1 MTARPLR
8 AILSGMTLTPRWRKA
23 LLTLHVVTAVG
34 WLGTDFVMLFLA
46 VAGVSGADPAVVY
59 PAISLIGLWVF
70 MPLSFVVWIV
80 GVLNSLLTPW
90 GLFRHWWVVVKLA
103 VTTLMLVLVVFAL
116 RPGLILMGRPR
127 RRPARRRPDR
137 RAVPAGRVDHADAVR
152 HGALDLQAVG
162 TGQADRAERSRTAS
176 ARWAVRACRNAYG
189 NSGVGAVSVIST
201 SMSSSPVGRL
211 RQPGVIVDGR
221 PGLLPGDR
229 HHLVVRG
236 GQHVGGVRDRERERA
251 HRSRSVMA

>member
-1 MTARPLR
+1 
-8 AILSGMTLTPRWRKA
+8 MTLTPRWRKA

-46 VAGVSGADPAVVY
+46 AAGVSGADPAVVY

-116 RPGLILMGRPR
+116 RPGLLLMGDLG
-127 RRPARRRPDR
+127 ADLPD
-137 RAVPAGRVDHADAVR
+137 
-152 HGALDLQAVG
+152 
-162 TGQADRAERSRTAS
+162 ADRAGALFPPVVSTTLMLFATVLSTYKPWGRVRRTGPRA
-176 ARWAVRACRNAYG
+176 AVR
-189 NSGVGAVSVIST
+189 
-201 SMSSSPVGRL
+201 PV
-211 RQPGVIVDGR
+211 PDGR
-221 PGLLPGDR
+221 PAPAGTRTGTA
-229 HHLVVRG
+229 VS
-236 GQHVGGVRDRERERA
+236 A
-251 HRSRSVMA
+251 RSA